1 VTRQSGEQLQRGFL
15 IMSGVRVR
23 VTVCAADADPSNS
36 GCCVDVELPPAPAGW
51 AREHAD
57 AVASAVEVDTQIAV
71 VSLRFADGAQ
81 LPVLPGMPGWRM
93 LSVMGPGDVL
103 TVASGASAAPAGHPA
118 AVAPRSAPAGCARP
132 RGPFSP
138 VEGVLLPEE
147 QLNHKRLHMLFL
159 SEPAEIRK
167 ALQQVRLRPPSYE
180 LSFTLSL

>member
-1 VTRQSGEQLQRGFL
+1 
-15 IMSGVRVR
+15 
-23 VTVCAADADPSNS
+23 
-36 GCCVDVELPPAPAGW
+36 
-51 AREHAD
+51 
-57 AVASAVEVDTQIAV
+57 

-103 TVASGASAAPAGHPA
+103 TVASGAGAAPAGHPA
-118 AVAPRSAPAGCARP
+118 AVAPRSAPAGFARP

-138 VEGVLLPEE
+138 VEGVPLPEE

-180 LSFTLSL
+180 LSFTLSLVAVLSLRMVRSWCAYHLAFFLFGRLTMAAAWIVRVSRRRRHMHVHRWLHTMCSPT